1 MSEETKVNRENT
13 GQRKVETPEKSQNIQ
28 HPQEILHQS
37 MALIFLVDFVYYFS
51 QSSDRNFVGFAVHT
65 RSTEARIQYCK
76 SI

>member
-1 MSEETKVNRENT
+1 
-13 GQRKVETPEKSQNIQ
+13 
-28 HPQEILHQS
+28 